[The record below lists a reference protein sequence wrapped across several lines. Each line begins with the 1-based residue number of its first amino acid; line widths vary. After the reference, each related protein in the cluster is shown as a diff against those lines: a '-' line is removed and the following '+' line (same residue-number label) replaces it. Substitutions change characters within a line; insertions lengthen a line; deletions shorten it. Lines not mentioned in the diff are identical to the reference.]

1 MYSVDN
7 RPVRRRFRDFVW
19 LHNALSVEFPAC
31 VIPPL
36 PEKHRISKIMV
47 WFICV
52 YLFIYLF
59 LAA

>member
-47 WFICV
+47 
-52 YLFIYLF
+52 
-59 LAA
+59 